1 MILPAPL
8 IDDIRAAKATADDT
22 GRRSGEAALAAS
34 TLAAEAAIAANRYQA
49 LLTTYEAF
57 YVDYNDPRTF
67 PPLELI
73 PDRGSFKRLFRAARE
88 AAEDDDESNDD
99 ESDDDNQEVLDE

>member
-8 IDDIRAAKATADDT
+8 IDDIRAIKATDDDT

-34 TLAAEAAIAANRYQA
+34 TLAAEAAIAATRYQA

-57 YVDYNDPRTF
+57 YVDYDDPRTF

-73 PDRGSFKRLFRAARE
+73 PDRGSFKRLFQAARE
-88 AAEDDDESNDD
+88 AKEKKEKG
-99 ESDDDNQEVLDE
+99 V

>member
-1 MILPAPL
+1 MFLNWPDAL
-8 IDDIRAAKATADDT
+8 INEIRTTKATADDT
-22 GRRSGEAALAAS
+22 GRRSGEAALAAAV
-34 TLAAEAAIAANRYQA
+34 LAAEAATATTRYHA

-57 YVDYNDPRTF
+57 YVDYNDPGTL

-73 PDRGSFKRLFRAARE
+73 PDRGSFKQLFRAARE

-99 ESDDDNQEVLDE
+99 DNQEVLDE

>member
-1 MILPAPL
+1 MILPDVL
-8 IDDIRAAKATADDT
+8 IDDIRTAKATAHDT

-34 TLAAEAAIAANRYQA
+34 TLAAEAAIAATRYQA

-57 YVDYNDPRTF
+57 YVDYDDPRTF

-88 AAEDDDESNDD
+88 ATDDD